1 MVFSGDIVLLVLRVI
16 YTPVPSG
23 YGVPTRTLQLRLRT
37 PLHALMRTRPMG
49 RGINCGTLHATEP
62 YGTIIPII
70 LPYGVKER
78 AVQQPEGGKH
88 RTQLPRYHHTAQA
101 NCAGKLYMWYPYHW
115 LWW

>member
-1 MVFSGDIVLLVLRVI
+1 
-16 YTPVPSG
+16 
-23 YGVPTRTLQLRLRT
+23 
-37 PLHALMRTRPMG
+37 MG

-62 YGTIIPII
+62 YGTIIYTDYITFF
-70 LPYGVKER
+70 LPFGVKER

-88 RTQLPRYHHTAQA
+88 RTQQPRYHHTAQA